1 MLALDSAT
9 GDCALMRIL
18 VSMDQSS
25 HLRKCTLVVIK
36 DSCPVA
42 LETNGVRFS
51 EVGALEC
58 LKASQ
63 IILSIQC
70 SQGQGSL
77 IFSCPFLQLEV
88 NI

>member
-1 MLALDSAT
+1 MLALDSAMV
-9 GDCALMRIL
+9 DCALMRIL
-18 VSMDQSS
+18 LSMDQSF

-36 DSCPVA
+36 RLMPSTS
-42 LETNGVRFS
+42 ETNGVRFS
-51 EVGALEC
+51 EVGVLEC
-58 LKASQ
+58 LKVSQ

-77 IFSCPFLQLEV
+77 IFSFPFLQLEV